1 MKKHKYALWRIKQ
14 LMKEIEKSQNQKE
27 VTETSITEHP
37 NPQEQKFRSLLLPY
51 KGSEGTAI
59 V

>member
-1 MKKHKYALWRIKQ
+1 MENKAINERNR
-14 LMKEIEKSQNQKE
+14 KSQNQKE